1 MKLKSR
7 RNISRSGIYCSYV
20 TKKRNQLLTIC
31 TTGITNKQARNF
43 RYVAVRQHAFKIS
56 CMEMKQA
63 KFDTALTEVAA
74 YLRQP
79 FLLSSDYSWPFWEER
94 IWDKS
99 WNTGHKL
106 DYIII
111 RWQKEAMCIIV
122 LPSVTDLLPGEATN
136 CWKPFSYP
144 LQWADI
150 ISNQN
155 CWDRSFCCSST
166 SEWLLCFHNMPP
178 LQGA

>member
-20 TKKRNQLLTIC
+20 TKKKSQLLIIC

-94 IWDKS
+94 I
-99 WNTGHKL
+99 
-106 DYIII
+106 
-111 RWQKEAMCIIV
+111 
-122 LPSVTDLLPGEATN
+122 
-136 CWKPFSYP
+136 
-144 LQWADI
+144 
-150 ISNQN
+150 
-155 CWDRSFCCSST
+155 
-166 SEWLLCFHNMPP
+166 
-178 LQGA
+178 